1 MEIFKLFGSIFVDNE
16 EANKSISKTEEKA
29 EGLGSKLGK
38 GMKTAAEWGTAIVGG
53 ATAAAGGLMDV
64 ATKTAETTDRIDKMS
79 QKLGLSREG
88 FQEWDF
94 IMSQSGANI
103 DSMQSGMKTLVNQF
117 DELGKGGKVATD
129 AFGRLGLTYDD
140 LEGKSRE
147 EIFETTISALQNME
161 DETER
166 AAIAND
172 LLGRSGSELAPLL
185 NAGAGAVEEMKKQA
199 HDLGLVIGDDA
210 VDAGVQF
217 TDTMDQLKRSFGAM
231 ATNIGASVMPIVQKF
246 ADLILE
252 NMPLIQDVFS
262 KVVNAISPLVEQ
274 VLPVFLELFTY
285 IVENI
290 LPIFLD
296 LFNQVLEDVLP
307 VLIDL
312 FMFIV
317 ENILPI
323 FNQLLEVVVQDI
335 LPILITL
342 VTEVISQV
350 LPPLMELFEI
360 IINDILPIFIDLF
373 IEVLQEVLPKLSE
386 VILALLPI
394 ITDLILLLTEI
405 AKEII
410 PPLVDVINFLSDVL
424 KETLANSFDTIM
436 EVVDNV
442 KAVFENLIDFI
453 KNVFAGNWGDAWEN
467 VKEIFKNVFE
477 GIVNVAK
484 IPLNSM
490 ITLINKFIKGLNKIQ
505 VPDWVPGVG
514 GKGINIPEIPKL
526 AKGGTIATAGAAI
539 VGEAGAELLELP
551 RGARVTPLNN
561 NNKGLATEVN
571 NNFNIANLTVREEA
585 DIKKIAR
592 ELYKLQNNRRGGVTF
607 A

>member
-16 EANKSISKTEEKA
+16 EADKSISKTEKKA
-29 EGLGSKLGK
+29 EGLASKLG
-38 GMKTAAEWGTAIVGG
+38 GGIKTAAKWGAAIAGG
-53 ATAAAGGLMDV
+53 ATVAAGGMLKI
-64 ATKTAETTDRIDKMS
+64 ANKSAETTDRIDKMS
-79 QKLGLSREG
+79 QKLGMTREG
-88 FQEWDF
+88 FQEWDY
-94 IMSQSGANI
+94 ILSQNGASM
-103 DSMQSGMKTLVNQF
+103 DSMKAGMKTLTSQF
-117 DELGKGGKVATD
+117 DMLTKGGKNATEAFD
-129 AFGRLGLTYDD
+129 ALGLSQKD
-140 LEGKSRE
+140 LAGLSQE
-147 EIFETTISALQNME
+147 EIFEKTVVALQGME
-161 DETER
+161 DTTQR
-166 AAIAND
+166 AAIANQ
-172 LLGRSGSELAPLL
+172 LLGKAGQELAPML
-185 NAGAGAVEEMKKQA
+185 NSGAGSVEELKKQA
-199 HDLGLVIGDDA
+199 KDLGLVISDDA
-210 VDAGVQF
+210 IDAGVLW
-217 TDTMDQLKRSFGAM
+217 TDTVDNLQRSFGAM
-231 ATNIGASVMPIVQKF
+231 VTNIGASVMPIVQKF
-246 ADLILE
+246 ADLIID
-252 NMPLIQDVFS
+252 NMPLIQDVFN

-274 VLPVFLELFTY
+274 VLPVLIDLVMYF
-285 IVENI
+285 VEEM
-290 LPIFLD
+290 LPILLD
-296 LFNQVLEDVLP
+296 LINQLLEDVLP
-307 VLIDL
+307 ILIDL
-312 FMFIV
+312 FMFVI
-317 ENILPI
+317 ESILPM
-323 FNQLLEVVVQDI
+323 FNQLLEVVIKDI

-342 VTEVISQV
+342 FKEVISQV

-373 IEVLQEVLPKLSE
+373 IEVLQEVLPELSE

-394 ITDLILLLTEI
+394 ITDLILLLSEI

-424 KETLANSFDTIM
+424 KETLADSFDTIM

-526 AKGGTIATAGAAI
+526 ADGGEILQTGKAI
-539 VGEAGAELLELP
+539 VGEMGPELLELP
-551 RGARVTPLNN
+551 KGAKVKPLD
-561 NNKGLATEVN
+561 KTGGDTVISG
-571 NNFNIANLTVREEA
+571 NNFYIREES
-585 DIKKIAR
+585 DIKKVAR
-592 ELYKLQNNRRGGVTF
+592 ELKKLQDTKRGGVAF

>member
-1 MEIFKLFGSIFVDNE
+1 MEIFKLFGSIFIDNE

-29 EGLGSKLGK
+29 EGLGSKLGN
-38 GMKTAAEWGTAIVGG
+38 GIKTAAKWGTAIVGG

-140 LEGKSRE
+140 LAGKSRE

-199 HDLGLVIGDDA
+199 HDLGLVISDDA

-231 ATNIGASVMPIVQKF
+231 ATNIGASVMPIVQKL

-285 IVENI
+285 IIENI
-290 LPIFLD
+290 LPVFLD

-335 LPILITL
+335 LPIFITL
-342 VTEVISQV
+342 FTEVISEV

-360 IINDILPIFIDLF
+360 IIKDLLPIFIDLF
-373 IEVLQEVLPKLSE
+373 TDVLAAVLPALIDI
-386 VILALLPI
+386 ILALLPV
-394 ITDLILLLTEI
+394 ITDLIMLFTDIVEVVVPPLI
-405 AKEII
+405 EII
-410 PPLVDVINFLSDVL
+410 EFLADIITTVL
-424 KETLANSFDTIM
+424 QNSFEDLMPII
-436 EVVDNV
+436 ENIIDIFN
-442 KAVFENLIDFI
+442 NLIDFI
-453 KNVFAGNWGDAWEN
+453 KNIFTGNWEEAWDN
-467 VKEIFKNVFE
+467 VVEIFKNIFE
-477 GIVNVAK
+477 GIVNIAK
-484 IPLNSM
+484 LPLNTM
-490 ITLINKFIKGLNKIQ
+490 IGLINGFIKGLNKIKI
-505 VPDWVPGVG
+505 PDWVPGVG

-526 AKGGTIATAGAAI
+526 ADGGEILQTGKAI
-539 VGEAGAELLELP
+539 VGEMGPELLELP
-551 RGARVTPLNN
+551 KGAKVKPLD
-561 NNKGLATEVN
+561 KTGGDTVITG
-571 NNFNIANLTVREEA
+571 NNFYIREES
-585 DIKKIAR
+585 DIKKVAR
-592 ELYKLQNNRRGGVTF
+592 ELKKLQDNRRGGVAF